1 MAEVSGHF
9 QGRKMTTTKSG
20 AVIGRPDLP
29 GNSDTWIGAVGDTVR
44 GIRHQRGWSLVE
56 LSEKSGVEMTF
67 ISEFERGLRD
77 ISVGDLL
84 RVCTAFGVD
93 PSRLVKAKNAG
104 CVNGEL
110 LGSMSLS
117 WLAELCA
124 VLGRNPGS
132 VLGKVNEHGE
142 SVRAVRKRNRAEL

>member
-1 MAEVSGHF
+1 MA
-9 QGRKMTTTKSG
+9 TTKSG

-29 GNSDTWIGAVGDTVR
+29 GNSETWIGAVGDTVR

-93 PSRLVKAKNAG
+93 PSRLVKAKHPG
-104 CVNGEL
+104 GVNGEL
-110 LGSMSLS
+110 LGKH
-117 WLAELCA
+117 ERIVVGGA
-124 VLGRNPGS
+124 VCRIGQESGVS
-132 VLGKVNEHGE
+132 AGKGE
-142 SVRAVRKRNRAEL
+142 